1 MSHAHGE
8 KKTAEEKRAEKE
20 NAKRLLLE
28 TNLERV
34 FHILAG
40 YATKR
45 SMGET
50 LDDLKNRLK
59 QLRAQ
64 LGSERGVVY
73 GHVGPVLTQEEV
85 KMEVERLESRESR
98 TKSQLKQLEKTI
110 VWISSEDVVEMF
122 KKLGFTGPLDR
133 PDWNMDKAIDRM
145 IFECDESMT
154 NSLTLEDM
162 KKAYYRC
169 INDDTGLEPFDFFNL
184 VRFFFCVALL
194 FIFYFSTSTGLPLT
208 STHFHSLLIF
218 WFSCLCCKT
227 FRFNFSCMTRIWV
240 VHVAL
245 MKLEL

>member
-34 FHILAG
+34 FSILAG
-40 YATKR
+40 YASKR
-45 SMGET
+45 SREET
-50 LDDLKNRLK
+50 LDDLKKSLK
-59 QLRAQ
+59 QLRSQ

-110 VWISSEDVVEMF
+110 VWISSEDIAEMF
-122 KKLGFTGPLDR
+122 KKIGFTGPLDR
-133 PDWNMDKAIDRM
+133 PNWNMDKAIDRM

-184 VRFFFCVALL
+184 VRFFFCVCVALL
-194 FIFYFSTSTGLPLT
+194 FIFYFSTSTGLTP
-208 STHFHSLLIF
+208 LLIF